1 MLILRLHLC
10 GMKVLVVCKVR
21 TVVSEEPAIIASVW
35 KSREEQKETRLLRGN
50 VLSNGKGDGQRG
62 RLLSAA

>member
-1 MLILRLHLC
+1 M
-10 GMKVLVVCKVR
+10 CKVR

-35 KSREEQKETRLLRGN
+35 KSREEQKEARLLRGN
-50 VLSNGKGDGQRG
+50 VVLSNGKGDGRRG